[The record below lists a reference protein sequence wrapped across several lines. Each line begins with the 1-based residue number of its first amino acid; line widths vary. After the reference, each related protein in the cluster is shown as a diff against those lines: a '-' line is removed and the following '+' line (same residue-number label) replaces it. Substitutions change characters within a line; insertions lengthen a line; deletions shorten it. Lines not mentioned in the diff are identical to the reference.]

1 MNLHWSQLNF
11 LRKSFHHLLCS
22 YSRQYMDV
30 TRRAMAH
37 FQVPALPNPLW
48 WEVDTSDGGDYRHL
62 LHLSPFFLR
71 QFYGYQL
78 LERSGMDTTET
89 LNGRWISPP
98 LKKGG
103 VIRLLAV
110 QPCEIQ
116 LTFQFRVFGCDSMQS
131 FLDRLLV
138 AVFHFLPAFSW
149 VKHC

>member
-1 MNLHWSQLNF
+1 MQYGQGPWCRLQFDLMREEAKQLQQGVPRERRESRIKHHGGVVCNLS
-11 LRKSFHHLLCS
+11 
-22 YSRQYMDV
+22 
-30 TRRAMAH
+30 
-37 FQVPALPNPLW
+37 
-48 WEVDTSDGGDYRHL
+48 
-62 LHLSPFFLR
+62 LSNRGTTDICCTPFFLR
-71 QFYGYQL
+71 QVYGYQL

-110 QPCEIQ
+110 QPCEFQ

-138 AVFHFLPAFSW
+138 AVFPFLPAFSW

>member
-1 MNLHWSQLNF
+1 MGGLQTFAALVPFLLATGLWIPTAGAFRHGHHRDIEWSLD
-11 LRKSFHHLLCS
+11 L
-22 YSRQYMDV
+22 
-30 TRRAMAH
+30 
-37 FQVPALPNPLW
+37 
-48 WEVDTSDGGDYRHL
+48 
-62 LHLSPFFLR
+62 
-71 QFYGYQL
+71 
-78 LERSGMDTTET
+78 TTA
-89 LNGRWISPP
+89 
-98 LKKGG
+98 KKGG